1 MERKAKG
8 FYFHGRAAASL
19 REIKKCKTSIYSKKD
34 FAKEKRQGKVLFR
47 VVDITTPEG
56 KKMAKD
62 YRVTWSSLFVNGWK
76 NGKEKRNDLTQFA
89 FKVW

>member
-19 REIKKCKTSIYSKKD
+19 REATKCKTSIYSKKD

-47 VVDITTPEG
+47 VVDINLVSLWKLQSAHP
-56 KKMAKD
+56 KD
-62 YRVTWSSLFVNGWK
+62 SMFVHREDG
-76 NGKEKRNDLTQFA
+76 L
-89 FKVW
+89 